1 MLFWRCF
8 LDSEN
13 SSPSEP
19 LEHIFI
25 FEALFYLTSAAS
37 SLLWL
42 DDTVTNYL
50 VGDQAVCIYNIGLL
64 EAKRVDP
71 GFPK

>member
-1 MLFWRCF
+1 MA
-8 LDSEN
+8 N
-13 SSPSEP
+13 IYVNITGEP

-25 FEALFYLTSAAS
+25 FEAVFYLTSATS

-42 DDTVTNYL
+42 DYTVTNYL
-50 VGDQAVCIYNIGLL
+50 VGDQAVCFYNIGLF